1 MVLRHLK
8 RDQQLMSAAE
18 EAEETSVLI
27 NSKTGKLVM
36 TMFVRDFWER
46 AAMVRSPLQQEKV
59 LDKKLRS
66 SEWRTFLKMR
76 LIVRGSYAKSL
87 S

>member
-1 MVLRHLK
+1 MLKHLK
-8 RDQQLMSAAE
+8 PHLPLMLAAD
-18 EAEETSVLI
+18 EAEATSVLI

-46 AAMVRSPLQQEKV
+46 EAMVRSPLQQEKA

-66 SEWRTFLKMR
+66 SEWKTFSRMR
-76 LIVRGSYAKSL
+76 RIARGSYAKSP
-87 S
+87 